1 METTLRVTC
10 QAGPTLGAP
19 CGDDSVCVGVRS
31 DARVGLSPVF
41 ERGVIEV
48 PVAAAVA
55 RSAATLTSSV
65 QLHGVLVFVQACAVW
80 VKTRWCSV
88 NGRDNVTV

>member
-65 QLHGVLVFVQACAVW
+65 QLHGVLGLIEESAARVL
-80 VKTRWCSV
+80 TRWWFR
-88 NGRDNVTV
+88 GL